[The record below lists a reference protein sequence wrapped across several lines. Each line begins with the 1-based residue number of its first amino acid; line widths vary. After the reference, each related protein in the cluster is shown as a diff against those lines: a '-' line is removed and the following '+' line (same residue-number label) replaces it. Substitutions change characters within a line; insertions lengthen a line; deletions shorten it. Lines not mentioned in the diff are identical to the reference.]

1 MFQSEWS
8 SFQGFAPGS
17 GGRDTPSAAGTAP
30 PGTRIF
36 SAMTT
41 SQPPADPTLDAG
53 RVGHE
58 VHDGI
63 GTIRFYHPKGNSLPG
78 ALLRALAHEVDLL
91 AKHDGVRVIVLRSEG
106 LGPFCAGASFD
117 ELRSI
122 NDPATGK
129 EFFMGF
135 ARLILAMRRCPKFVI
150 ARVHGKVVGGGVGV
164 CAAADYAIATTHA
177 SVKLSEL
184 AVGIGPFVVGPVIE
198 RKIGRA
204 AFQTLAIDAT
214 EWHDAAW
221 AHRAGLFAK
230 VADNN
235 DALDGA
241 VVSLAARLAR
251 SNPEAMALMKQAFW
265 EGTDDW
271 DRLLEQRA
279 ETSGRL
285 VLSDFTRS
293 ALAAFAAR

>member
-1 MFQSEWS
+1 MAS
-8 SFQGFAPGS
+8 SMLTEAGGHAS
-17 GGRDTPSAAGTAP
+17 GA
-30 PGTRIF
+30 
-36 SAMTT
+36 
-41 SQPPADPTLDAG
+41 DAG

-58 VHDGI
+58 IHDGI

-91 AKHDGVRVIVLRSEG
+91 ARHDDVRVLVLRSEG

-122 NDPATGK
+122 GDERTGK

-177 SVKLSEL
+177 AVKLSEL

-198 RKIGRA
+198 RKIGLA
-204 AFQTLAIDAT
+204 AFQALAIDAT

-221 AHRAGLFAK
+221 AHRVGLFAK
-230 VADNN
+230 VADNT
-235 DALDGA
+235 DALDGS
-241 VVSLAARLAR
+241 VSSLALRLAR

-271 DRLLEQRA
+271 DALLERRA
-279 ETSGRL
+279 EMSGRL
-285 VLSDFTRS
+285 VLSDFTRN